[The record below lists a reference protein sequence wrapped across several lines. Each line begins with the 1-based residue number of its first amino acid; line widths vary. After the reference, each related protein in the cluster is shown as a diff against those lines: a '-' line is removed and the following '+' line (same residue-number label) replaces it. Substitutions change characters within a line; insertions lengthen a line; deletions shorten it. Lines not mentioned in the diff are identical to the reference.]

1 MCWEDED
8 RKHILLCD
16 KCDAEYHTYCLGP
29 PLEDVPEG
37 APLCPLLCQV
47 QGPFLSA
54 KHGLEAC
61 RSAHASWLS

>member
-16 KCDAEYHTYCLGP
+16 KCDAEYHTYCLDP

-37 APLCPLLCQV
+37 LLQS
-47 QGPFLSA
+47 FALHA
-54 KHGLEAC
+54 KEFTL
-61 RSAHASWLS
+61 ASLR

>member
-16 KCDAEYHTYCLGP
+16 KCDAEYHTYCLDP

-37 APLCPLLCQV
+37 TPLRSLLCQV
-47 QGPFLSA
+47 KGHVLSA
-54 KHGLEAC
+54 KKGKEKKRKFYAFQ
-61 RSAHASWLS
+61 